1 MRDKM
6 AKMKVIAKR
15 GTETLA
21 LVAEDADP
29 ADQRV
34 QVMLQDTETGE
45 KTGPFSW
52 YSLLARGYWEPV
64 VDTDLLSEPNKKNSL
79 LSDPA
84 ATLDELD

>member
-1 MRDKM
+1 M

-29 ADQRV
+29 ADPRV
-34 QVMLQDTETGE
+34 QVMLQDTETGK

-64 VDTDLLSEPNKKNSL
+64 VDTDLLS
-79 LSDPA
+79 DPA
-84 ATLDELD
+84 ASIDDFGTEK

>member
-1 MRDKM
+1 M

>member
-1 MRDKM
+1 M

-29 ADQRV
+29 ADPRV